1 MHPQRMPKGGR
12 KCKVPSQVSTVLPG
26 SFWNLDPTAR
36 EVVQNQRPG
45 RGTGVHKL
53 TSIFHFGMPPTA
65 KKEIQRIF

>member
-1 MHPQRMPKGGR
+1 MMSVMHKIEDYVLDSPIA
-12 KCKVPSQVSTVLPG
+12 STYAYDKLVEK
-26 SFWNLDPTAR
+26 FWAALLSW
-36 EVVQNQRPG
+36 QHFHPG